1 VREAGNEAP
10 TQTAG
15 AAEPTGRNKPSGARR
30 SMHVLGAVLVGVGLP
45 ALVVGLLIGEFA
57 AYALLVGVLLGGVGA
72 KLGGTHR
79 MLVLTPAMG
88 VVAGL
93 GALTAYD
100 WWWAALLASTG
111 ILTGA
116 GIGFGW
122 LAPLLMVPYAAT
134 FVSPAPS
141 ARDALIYGVVVAIGT
156 LYGIVIA
163 RRFGAPDVVD
173 GQRLPLP
180 TAVVVAVVSGAV
192 LGGAAAIG
200 VALGWTEPYWVPEP
214 VLILA
219 LYIVIGKRDRIRGKA
234 IGTSLGVA
242 AAVPVALLDPPAW
255 VLTVVGTI
263 AFVLALTQA
272 EKYWL
277 MYGMY
282 TFALVLLLAAPGQVG
297 AEATE
302 RGFQILVGVG
312 LLVVGLIV
320 MHALGGWLS
329 KRHPQPELAPET

>member
-1 VREAGNEAP
+1 
-10 TQTAG
+10 
-15 AAEPTGRNKPSGARR
+15 
-30 SMHVLGAVLVGVGLP
+30 
-45 ALVVGLLIGEFA
+45 
-57 AYALLVGVLLGGVGA
+57 
-72 KLGGTHR
+72 

-88 VVAGL
+88 LAAGM

-100 WWWAALLASTG
+100 WWWAAVLASAG
-111 ILTGA
+111 IVTGA

-122 LAPLLMVPYAAT
+122 LAPLLMIPYAAT
-134 FVSPAPS
+134 FVSPAS
-141 ARDALIYGVVVAIGT
+141 SGRNALIYGIVLAIGT

-163 RRFGAPDVVD
+163 RRFGAVDVVD
-173 GQRLPLP
+173 GQHLALPV
-180 TAVVVAVVSGAV
+180 ASVVALVSGAV

-242 AAVPVALLDPPAW
+242 AAIPVALLDPPAW
-255 VLTVVGTI
+255 VLTTVGLVV
-263 AFVLALTQA
+263 FVLALTQA

-277 MYGMY
+277 MYGLY
-282 TFALVLLLAAPGQVG
+282 TFALVLLLSAPGQVG

-320 MHALGGWLS
+320 MHALGAWLS
-329 KRHPQPELAPET
+329 KHHPQPELALEA

>member
-1 VREAGNEAP
+1 
-10 TQTAG
+10 
-15 AAEPTGRNKPSGARR
+15 
-30 SMHVLGAVLVGVGLP
+30 MHILGAVLVGVGLP
-45 ALVVGLLIGEFA
+45 ALAVGLLIGEFA

-72 KLGGTHR
+72 KLGGSHR
-79 MLVLTPAMG
+79 MLVLTPVMG
-88 VVAGL
+88 LAAGL
-93 GALTAYD
+93 GAFTAYD

-163 RRFGAPDVVD
+163 RRFGTPEVID

-180 TAVVVAVVSGAV
+180 VASAVAVVSGAV

-255 VLTVVGTI
+255 VLTVVGAIVKVDSAAGAGGCCDST
-263 AFVLALTQA
+263 LT
-272 EKYWL
+272 
-277 MYGMY
+277 G
-282 TFALVLLLAAPGQVG
+282 
-297 AEATE
+297 
-302 RGFQILVGVG
+302 R
-312 LLVVGLIV
+312 
-320 MHALGGWLS
+320 
-329 KRHPQPELAPET
+329 

>member
-1 VREAGNEAP
+1 MS
-10 TQTAG
+10 AG
-15 AAEPTGRNKPSGARR
+15 ATSQVNAAADRKQQRAHVVGAAL
-30 SMHVLGAVLVGVGLP
+30 LGVALPAVL
-45 ALVVGLLIGEFA
+45 VGLLIGEFA
-57 AYALLVGVLLGGVGA
+57 AYAMLVGLLLGGVGS

-79 MLVLTPAMG
+79 MAVLAP
-88 VVAGL
+88 VIGL
-93 GALTAYD
+93 AAAVGAYTAYD
-100 WWWAALLASTG
+100 WWWAALLATAG
-111 ILTGA
+111 VLTGA

-134 FVSPAPS
+134 FVSPASS

-163 RRFGAPDVVD
+163 RRFGAVEVVD

-180 TAVVVAVVSGAV
+180 VASVVAFVSGAV

-255 VLTVVGTI
+255 VLTVVGAI
-263 AFVLALTQA
+263 VFVLALTQA

>member
-1 VREAGNEAP
+1 LIVDVAEAQA
-10 TQTAG
+10 
-15 AAEPTGRNKPSGARR
+15 KPSPTRR
-30 SMHVLGAVLVGVGLP
+30 TSHIVGAVLVGVGVP

-72 KLGGTHR
+72 KLGGTRR
-79 MLVLTPAMG
+79 MLVLAP
-88 VVAGL
+88 VVGLAAGL

-100 WWWAALLASTG
+100 WWWAALLATAG
-111 ILTGA
+111 VLTGA
-116 GIGFGW
+116 GIAFGW

-134 FVSPAPS
+134 FVSPASS
-141 ARDALIYGVVVAIGT
+141 ARDALIFGVVVGIGA

-163 RRFGAPDVVD
+163 RRFGAVESVD

-180 TAVVVAVVSGAV
+180 VASVVALVSGAV

-219 LYIVIGKRDRIRGKA
+219 LYIVMGKRDRIRGKA

-242 AAVPVALLDPPAW
+242 AAIPVALLDPPAW
-255 VLTVVGTI
+255 VLTTVGVVV
-263 AFVLALTQA
+263 FVLALTQA

-277 MYGMY
+277 MYGLY
-282 TFALVLLLAAPGQVG
+282 TFSLVLLLAAPGQVG

-312 LLVVGLIV
+312 LLVVGLVV
-320 MHALGGWLS
+320 MHALGAWLS
-329 KRHPQPELAPET
+329 KRHPQPELALEA

>member
-1 VREAGNEAP
+1 MNKVEREPSAVPDADDP
-10 TQTAG
+10 
-15 AAEPTGRNKPSGARR
+15 AAVPETRSRPGRIA
-30 SMHVLGAVLVGVGLP
+30 HVLGAVLFGVALP
-45 ALVVGLLIGEFA
+45 AVLVGLLIGEFA
-57 AYALLVGVLLGGVGA
+57 AYAMLVGLLLGGVGS
-72 KLGGTHR
+72 KIGGAHR
-79 MLVLTPAMG
+79 MLALAP
-88 VVAGL
+88 VVGLAAGL
-93 GALTAYD
+93 GAFTAYD

-111 ILTGA
+111 VLTGA

-134 FVSPAPS
+134 FVSPATS
-141 ARDALIYGVVVAIGT
+141 ARDAVIYGVVVAIGT

-163 RRFGAPDVVD
+163 RRFGASEVVD

-180 TAVVVAVVSGAV
+180 AASVVALVSGAV

-242 AAVPVALLDPPAW
+242 AAIPVAFLDPPAW

-263 AFVLALTQA
+263 VFVLALTQA

-277 MYGMY
+277 MYGLY
-282 TFALVLLLAAPGQVG
+282 TFSLVLLLSAPGQVG
-297 AEATE
+297 IEATE

-312 LLVVGLIV
+312 LLVVGLVV
-320 MHALGGWLS
+320 MHALGSWLAR
-329 KRHPQPELAPET
+329 RHPQPELAPA